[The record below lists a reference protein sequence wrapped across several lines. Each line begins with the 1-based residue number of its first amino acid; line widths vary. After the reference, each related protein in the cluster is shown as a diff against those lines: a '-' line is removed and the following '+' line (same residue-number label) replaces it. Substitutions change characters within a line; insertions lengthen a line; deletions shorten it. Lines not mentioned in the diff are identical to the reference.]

1 MGKLSQLWLL
11 LLKSKKIKNKSATEI
26 VNTTY
31 GVAKLQIASQKLK
44 WYGNTQNIHKEKHIT
59 DSATYQTEEYFRR
72 LQVSFPQIKKWN
84 DISNVFF
91 KLVSD
96 PICQM
101 PASVWGQ
108 TLEK

>member
-44 WYGNTQNIHKEKHIT
+44 WYRNTQNIHKEKHIT
-59 DSATYQTEEYFRR
+59 DSATYQTEEYFRAASS
-72 LQVSFPQIKKWN
+72 VISSNKKMEWHLKC
-84 DISNVFF
+84 FF
-91 KLVSD
+91 
-96 PICQM
+96 
-101 PASVWGQ
+101 
-108 TLEK
+108 